1 MLFKQSERGT
11 SPPLLSNQDKMSNN
25 SPQGQHRRGSVK
37 GTPMTTKFSAKVGN
51 IMGLSRPL
59 ILDIKKLEMIT
70 TGMPLIYK
78 QRKPLDQLVMML
90 QLT

>member
-1 MLFKQSERGT
+1 
-11 SPPLLSNQDKMSNN
+11 
-25 SPQGQHRRGSVK
+25 
-37 GTPMTTKFSAKVGN
+37 MTTKFSAKIGN

-59 ILDIKKLEMIT
+59 ILDFKKLEMIT

-78 QRKPLDQLVMML
+78 QKKPLDQLVMML